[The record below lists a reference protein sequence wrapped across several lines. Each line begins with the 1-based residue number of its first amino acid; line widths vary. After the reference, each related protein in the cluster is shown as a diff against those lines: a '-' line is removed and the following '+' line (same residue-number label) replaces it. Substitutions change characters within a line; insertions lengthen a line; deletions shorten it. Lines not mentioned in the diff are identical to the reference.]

1 MNYYKWR
8 DAWDLG
14 EVSVKWQVQLPKF
27 SVSQTV
33 VELKTP
39 VPILQN
45 LVGVKDSNQKLPLIT

>member
-45 LVGVKDSNQKLPLIT
+45 LTRIGDSDTKLPLTT